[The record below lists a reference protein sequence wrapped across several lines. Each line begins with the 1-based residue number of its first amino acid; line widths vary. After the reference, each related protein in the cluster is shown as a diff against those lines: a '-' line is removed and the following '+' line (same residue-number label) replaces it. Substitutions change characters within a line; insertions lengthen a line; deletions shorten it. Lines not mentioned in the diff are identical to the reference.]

1 MKTFRF
7 LDFEVYIKAKE
18 FYRNI
23 LKVSDNLK
31 DFSLKDQIRR
41 AALSVILNIAEGSAK
56 KSDKEFYRFL
66 QIALGSVSE
75 VFACLDV
82 MRDNNLISIEMF
94 EKLAIDC
101 ENIAKQLGGFSKSLI
116 VKC

>member
-18 FYRNI
+18 FYRSI
-23 LKVSDNLK
+23 LSTSESLKVY
-31 DFSLKDQIRR
+31 SLKDQIRR
-41 AALSVILNIAEGSAK
+41 AALLIILNIAEGSAK

-66 QIALGSVSE
+66 QVALGSVSE
-75 VFACLDV
+75 VYACLDI
-82 MRDNNLISIEMF
+82 MRDSNFINIEAF
-94 EKLAIDC
+94 KKLTGDC
-101 ENIAKQLGGFSKSLI
+101 ENIAKQLGGFSKKLI